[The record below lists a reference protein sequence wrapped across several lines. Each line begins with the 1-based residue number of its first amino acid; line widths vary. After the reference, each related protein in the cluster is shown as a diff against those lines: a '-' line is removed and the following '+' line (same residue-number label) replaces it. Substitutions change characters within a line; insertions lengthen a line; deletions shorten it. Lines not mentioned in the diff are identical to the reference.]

1 MNKTEI
7 LVIGKDAVVLENV
20 STLLNEQNEWSGTP
34 VITDE
39 EAIEK
44 FHHRHFDIVLFTKG
58 VTEGEEKKL
67 RKLFTHQNNTIIL
80 MQHNGAIDGLLLAA
94 ITEALNKQRKEN
106 KPTISFMDDAL
117 KNAGLNITVQ

>member
-7 LVIGKDAVVLENV
+7 LVIGKDAVVLENI
-20 STLLNEQNEWSGTP
+20 STLLNEQNAWSGTM
-34 VITDE
+34 VTTDE

-58 VTEGEEKKL
+58 VTAEEEKKL

-80 MQHNGAIDGLLLAA
+80 MQHNGAIDGLLL
-94 ITEALNKQRKEN
+94 TEIKDALNKQRKEN

-117 KNAGLNITVQ
+117 KNAGLDITIQ